1 MKETPLF
8 RFITAGFLSFLK
20 FFLKFRFP
28 KNLTNIQIAPI
39 TTAIPILYKN
49 TLPYPPILGSKTD
62 MDTNLRLDH
71 ELSYIQRKNGNKSQ
85 LEACF
90 QEIFLFG
97 GFNIQ
102 SKSMAIGMI

>member
-1 MKETPLF
+1 MKETRLF

-20 FFLKFRFP
+20 FFLKYRFP
-28 KNLTNIQIAPI
+28 KNLTNIQIVPI
-39 TTAIPILYKN
+39 TTAIPILYKS
-49 TLPYPPILGSKTD
+49 TLPYPPILGSKMD
-62 MDTNLRLDH
+62 KDTNSRLDH

-90 QEIFLFG
+90 QVIFLFG

-102 SKSMAIGMI
+102 SKSIAIGMI

>member
-1 MKETPLF
+1 
-8 RFITAGFLSFLK
+8 
-20 FFLKFRFP
+20 
-28 KNLTNIQIAPI
+28 
-39 TTAIPILYKN
+39 
-49 TLPYPPILGSKTD
+49 